1 MSITP
6 RRQVATGHKYI
17 SLILRIL
24 ADGREVPSAYRVRV
38 TGQTAISISCGNNPD
53 AALAE
58 AIRHRDAMP
67 PVRMPPVRMALGR
80 PPAAKQEEPA
90 MSRRTVPT
98 TPNRE
103 LSPYSA
109 SGDFTTVIAESF
121 ARAQLRA
128 ELAAMPESARAERI
142 AYVRRL
148 LLDERRKKR
157 AQPSALWR
165 LADVYGI
172 DPNTLE

>member
-58 AIRHRDAMP
+58 ALRHRDAMP
-67 PVRMPPVRMALGR
+67 PVRMPPVRMPLGR
-80 PPAAKQEEPA
+80 PPTAKQEEP
-90 MSRRTVPT
+90 VPT

-103 LSPYSA
+103 LSPYSV
-109 SGDFTTVIAESF
+109 SGDFATVIAEPF

-128 ELAAMPESARAERI
+128 ELAAMPESARAARI

>member
-58 AIRHRDAMP
+58 ALQHRDAMP
-67 PVRMPPVRMALGR
+67 PVRMPLGR
-80 PPAAKQEEPA
+80 PPTAKQEKPA
-90 MSRRTVPT
+90 MPRRTVPT

-121 ARAQLRA
+121 ARTQLRA
-128 ELAAMPESARAERI
+128 ELAAMTESARAARI

-172 DPNTLE
+172 DTDTLE